1 MKYGVHCKAAKKLF
15 FKPENLKC
23 VHKFFETNKTLENI
37 QKKLELCLASDFNLA
52 ADSNRNTQ
60 FTANGILNFL
70 CL

>member
-1 MKYGVHCKAAKKLF
+1 MVYIVKQQKISFL
-15 FKPENLKC
+15 NRRTLKF
-23 VHKFFETNKTLENI
+23 VHKFCETNKTLQNI

>member
-1 MKYGVHCKAAKKLF
+1 MVYIVKQQKSSFL
-15 FKPENLKC
+15 NRRTLKC
-23 VHKFFETNKTLENI
+23 VHKFCETNKTLENI